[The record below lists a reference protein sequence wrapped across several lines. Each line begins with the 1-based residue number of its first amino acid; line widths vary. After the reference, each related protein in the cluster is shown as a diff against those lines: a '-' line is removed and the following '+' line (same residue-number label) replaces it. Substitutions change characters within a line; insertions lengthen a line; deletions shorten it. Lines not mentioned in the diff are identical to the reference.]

1 MDFLLQVNLT
11 CFLMSYLVALVA
23 EVAQVLR
30 VRTRPL
36 EMVVFVAVLAGLVAH
51 TAYLIARFQS
61 SGLPPLV
68 GSSHDWLLVLAWL
81 GVVLSLLLSLTT
93 QSSQAIFLLPVILVL
108 VLMAVAV
115 DDTPSGAAGSSTAQ
129 RWTMLHASS
138 LVLGIGLIVA
148 ATGAALM
155 YLLQYRKLQGKLAW
169 VRRLR
174 LPSLER
180 LTTVNYWLVLSCF
193 PLLSIGL
200 FTGFVI
206 ARRSEDGNSIPWDDP
221 IVWGTIVVWL
231 IMTIRLFLLL
241 QRRDQTGRMVARR
254 TLLAGGF
261 LVLTIFGL
269 TLATGSIHGGTLQE
283 GSPEQQPVEQKGTE

>member
-1 MDFLLQVNLT
+1 MEILLQVNLT
-11 CFLMSYLVALVA
+11 CFLMSYLVALIA

-30 VRTRPL
+30 TRTRTL
-36 EMVVFVAVLAGLVAH
+36 RTVVFIAGLAGLVAH
-51 TAYLIARFQS
+51 TAYLVARFQS

-81 GVVLSLLLSLTT
+81 GVLLSLILSLTT
-93 QSSQAIFLLPVILVL
+93 QSSQAIFLLPVVLMLVL
-108 VLMAVAV
+108 IAVAV
-115 DDTPSGAAGSSTAQ
+115 DDTPSSAARSSSVQ

-138 LVLGIGLIVA
+138 LVLGIGLMVA
-148 ATGAALM
+148 ATGVALM
-155 YLLQYRKLQGKLAW
+155 YLLQYRKLHGRLVW
-169 VRRLR
+169 VRRLH

-180 LTTVNYWLVLSCF
+180 LTAVNHWLVLSCF

-206 ARRSEDGNSIPWDDP
+206 ARRAEEVQGSPWADP

-231 IMTIRLFLLL
+231 IMTVRLFLLL
-241 QRRDQTGRMVARR
+241 RQKDQTGRMVAQR

-269 TLATGSIHGGTLQE
+269 TLATGSIHGE
-283 GSPEQQPVEQKGTE
+283 AYSAESPPPATEETE